1 MHRVRLS
8 ADLQYRS
15 GDETERYE
23 TEASEHGEESLLV
36 AGISPVRRCLY
47 KPKAETPIIRSSLK
61 KLN

>member
-8 ADLQYRS
+8 GDLQYRS

-47 KPKAETPIIRSSLK
+47 NAKADT
-61 KLN
+61 